1 MGKKRH
7 DPFPPAPKS
16 AETVSETPAADAVRP
31 GGVDAA
37 SGTEAGTGESSADA
51 NTGELPPLET
61 EGGTLRQ
68 AADNSSTQGGLVN
81 DVKETPAF
89 QSAENPA
96 AQGTGDPDGA
106 GGAAET
112 NVAGLGTADGIAPSD
127 SHGVAGVVDDKERH
141 GSGAGNSDAQA
152 SQPDLGDGSAAGADE
167 GEAEADH
174 VLTNWL
180 GDIFA
185 ELPSRFN
192 AAVAGEVYR
201 SRSFPISG
209 FAAAAAALVP
219 YYLPDMKIDPIFSHA
234 EAETMAAFVR
244 DHPDAP
250 LLAMW
255 KQVELKHKLPAT
267 IPNNADM
274 LALTVFHHACRAVL
288 AYERA
293 EAADKADREARYIPA
308 AVWPGEQSFQVQ
320 AGGFEA
326 TGFTPR

>member
-1 MGKKRH
+1 MGKKKH
-7 DPFPPAPKS
+7 
-16 AETVSETPAADAVRP
+16 
-31 GGVDAA
+31 DAA
-37 SGTEAGTGESSADA
+37 QTETEAGT
-51 NTGELPPLET
+51 
-61 EGGTLRQ
+61 
-68 AADNSSTQGGLVN
+68 
-81 DVKETPAF
+81 ETPASGDRPEI
-89 QSAENPA
+89 SAAAPVSGAAGAAEPADGQPAGEPTQPDDGARAGADGNDILVADTILKGEGNGEAATQVSENQQDPA
-96 AQGTGDPDGA
+96 APGAGDPDGGGPA
-106 GGAAET
+106 GPLDAWEPARANISSAIKAKADREA
-112 NVAGLGTADGIAPSD
+112 NV
-127 SHGVAGVVDDKERH
+127 
-141 GSGAGNSDAQA
+141 
-152 SQPDLGDGSAAGADE
+152 DLGDGSAAGADE
-167 GEAEADH
+167 SEAEADH

-274 LALTVFHHACRAVL
+274 LALTIFHNACQAVL
-288 AYERA
+288 AYEKA
-293 EAADKADREARYIPA
+293 EAADQAEREARGDQQTF
-308 AVWPGEQSFQVQ
+308 WPGDQALQVQ
-320 AGGFEA
+320 TGGFEA